1 MGGDDFCLK
10 WNDHH
15 SVFFSSVEQLCRR
28 EFLTDVTLSCQ
39 SADSSVQSVDFD
51 AHKLV
56 LSVCS
61 GYFASLFERNCEKHK
76 NGNTIVYLKDVEPRH
91 MELILR

>member
-1 MGGDDFCLK
+1 
-10 WNDHH
+10 
-15 SVFFSSVEQLCRR
+15 VEQLCRG
-28 EFLTDVTLSCQ
+28 EILTDVTLSCGG
-39 SADSSVQSVDFD
+39 VDFD

-61 GYFASLFERNCEKHK
+61 GYFSDLFSRNPDKHK
-76 NGNTIVYLKDVEPRH
+76 NVHTVVYLKDVEPRH

>member
-28 EFLTDVTLSCQ
+28 EVLTDVTLSCG
-39 SADSSVQSVDFD
+39 SVDFD

-61 GYFASLFERNCEKHK
+61 GYFSGLFSRNSEKHK
-76 NGNTIVYLKDVEPRH
+76 NGGNTVVYLKDVEPRH